1 MKGDMNLERLT
12 LFLKDLNKPV
22 SVKDEI
28 ELYSIT
34 KEFNIKKDSPIV
46 LGRFN
51 DDIYELSHRANID
64 GEFEAITTREDIGK
78 RTYERSLQFVLIKA
92 AYEIF
97 KQCDVCIEHS
107 LSGGLFCEIHK
118 DTSLTEEEIKL
129 LENEMR
135 RIVEKDIRIVKVN
148 LEREKAIEIFKDYDM
163 EDKVELLEGLSIDRV
178 NLYKLEDRYDY
189 FYGPMVYS
197 TGVLKVF
204 ELKIYNGGLIIRF
217 PNLKEPNSL
226 TKYVEYKKLANIYKE
241 TNDWGKILKVPT
253 LGALNKL
260 IDKKGLNDL
269 VLINE
274 GLHEKKLA
282 YIADNIKD
290 KKSVKLVLIAGPSS
304 SGKTTFT
311 KRLSIQLAVNGL
323 VPIQISMDDFFVDRE
338 LTPKDDN
345 GQYDFESVHALDIK
359 LFNSTLKKIL
369 QGEEAELPSFNFIT
383 GKREWK
389 GNKVVLP
396 KNGVILIEGIHALNE
411 ILTSSIEKDEKFK
424 VYINCFTQLNIDNH
438 NRIPTTDVR
447 MVRRIVRDSLI
458 RGYSGEDTLK
468 MWPSIKR
475 GEKKNIFVYQEEA
488 DVLFNSNLVY
498 ELCMLKKYAIYE
510 LKKIK
515 KDSPV
520 YYEALRLISFLKFF
534 RDGEIGMI
542 PSNSILKEFVG
553 GSCFYDY

>member
-1 MKGDMNLERLT
+1 MESLT
-12 LFLKDLNKPV
+12 IFLKDLNKSV
-22 SVKDEI
+22 SVKNEI

-51 DDIYELSHRANID
+51 NDIYELSHIADID

-92 AYEIF
+92 AYKIF
-97 KQCDVCIEHS
+97 EQCDVCIEHS

-118 DTSLTEEEIKL
+118 NTSLTEEEIKL

-135 RIVEKDIRIVKVN
+135 RIIEKDIRIVKVN
-148 LEREKAIEIFKDYDM
+148 LEREKAIEIFKGYGM
-163 EDKVELLEGLSIDRV
+163 GDKVEFLEGLSMDRV

-241 TNDWGKILKVPT
+241 TNDWGNILKVPT

-260 IDKKGLNDL
+260 IDKKGLHDM

-282 YIADNIKD
+282 YIADSIKH
-290 KKSVKLVLIAGPSS
+290 KESVKLVLIAGPSS

-311 KRLSIQLAVNGL
+311 KRLSIQLAVNGV

-338 LTPKDDN
+338 LTPKDEN

-369 QGEEAELPSFNFIT
+369 DGEAAELPSFNFIT

-389 GNKVVLP
+389 GHKVSLP

-411 ILTSSIEKDEKFK
+411 IMTSSIEKDEKFK